1 MIAFLCIF
9 QKKMLKILLEKFRKE
24 GKSMKVKDCMCHQVC
39 YCKPDTTI
47 SEAAK
52 TMCENHIGC
61 IPVCND
67 EKCVVGILTDR
78 DIILRS
84 VACDKDAHNTKV
96 SDIMSCNAVC
106 CDCNSEIT
114 EASKMMG
121 EQQIRRIPVT
131 ENGKLVG
138 ILTLGDLAK
147 NQQLDNNFVGQTAE
161 SICGCD
167 KKNAE

>member
-1 MIAFLCIF
+1 
-9 QKKMLKILLEKFRKE
+9 
-24 GKSMKVKDCMCHQVC
+24 MKVKDCMCGQVC
-39 YCKPDTTI
+39 YCKPDEAV
-47 SEAAK
+47 SEVAK
-52 TMCENHIGC
+52 KMCQNHIGC

-67 EKCVVGILTDR
+67 ENCVVGILTDR

-84 VACDKDAHNTKV
+84 VACNKDVCNTKV
-96 SDIMSCNAVC
+96 CDVMSCNVIC
-106 CDCNSEIT
+106 CDCNSEMT
-114 EASKMMG
+114 EASKIMG

-138 ILTLGDLAK
+138 ILTLGDMAK
-147 NQQLDNNFVGQTAE
+147 NKQLDDQFVGKTAN